1 MEKKRRWEIREEA
14 EWKEILKAQEES
26 HLSAVKFCRERDIDY
41 EQFLYVRGK
50 IRKKSSRSL
59 VVAETSGGVPATR
72 SRGFIPVSVVR
83 VGNIWLR
90 FPRGVELTS
99 EELPPAEWVTE
110 VTRGLVGRGE

>member
-1 MEKKRRWEIREEA
+1 MEKKRKWDVRGVA
-14 EWKEILKAQEES
+14 EWEEILKAQQES
-26 HLSAVKFCRERDIDY
+26 HLSAVKFCKGQDINY

-50 IRKKSSRSL
+50 ICKTSSRSL

-83 VGNIWLR
+83 VGKIRLR